1 MNNTFAPISS
11 TRMVSQARIPN
22 AGHAI
27 LSRLSAYQPATDAMI
42 DFRRVPPP
50 TVSACADFETAQ
62 LRMIERGVQLLLVVD
77 ERNMVTGAVM
87 ADALSGRGHVKPV
100 VRDAMI
106 PFSGLE
112 VMQMRNVLCSQ
123 VGNIV
128 SALERSQWPCALVV
142 EIADDGR
149 GFAVRGMFCAE
160 QIEARLGV
168 CVNSQ

>member
-1 MNNTFAPISS
+1 MNNTFAPIPS
-11 TRMVSQARIPN
+11 TRMVSQARMPN
-22 AGHAI
+22 AGHTI
-27 LSRLSAYQPATDAMI
+27 LSRLSPYQPATDAMI

-50 TVSACADFETAQ
+50 AVSESADVATAQ
-62 LRMIERGVQLLLVVD
+62 LRMIERGVQLLLVVN
-77 ERNMVTGAVM
+77 ERNMVTGAVT
-87 ADALSGRGHVKPV
+87 ADALSGREHDKRV
-100 VRDAMI
+100 VRDVMI